1 MTINEAIRILTE
13 AGIDS
18 PSHDAEELFCHF
30 GGYSKSTLY
39 MMSRIESDS
48 PKLIEA
54 IERRAKREP
63 LQYIIGTAYF
73 YREKY
78 KVTPDCL
85 IPRFDTEILVDYAVK
100 NLPSGAV
107 FMDLCTGS
115 GCVAISV
122 LCNTEDTYAIA
133 VDIDGGALAV
143 AEENAHNNGVE
154 NRIHLRCADLMCEVV
169 DEPVFA
175 VLSNPPYVSEEAYK
189 GLAGEI
195 FAEPPHA
202 FLGGIDGG
210 DFYRHLTPIYKEKID
225 KNGFIAY
232 EIGFDQADLL
242 QKIAE
247 ENQMTCEI
255 IKDLSG
261 NDRVAVL
268 KMQNAECR
276 IDRMQSAELMQNAE
290 CKMQNCKK

>member
-1 MTINEAIRILTE
+1 MPLPPKTRKIPKMTLDEAIRILTD
-13 AGIDS
+13 AGVDS

-48 PKLIEA
+48 PRLIEA

-63 LQYIIGTAYF
+63 LQYIIGKAYF
-73 YREKY
+73 YREEY

-85 IPRFDTEILVDYAVK
+85 IPRFDTELLVDYAVK
-100 NLPSGAV
+100 NLPRGAV

-122 LCNTEDTYAIA
+122 LCNSCDTYAIA

-143 AEENAHNNGVE
+143 AEENAHTNGVS
-154 NRIHLRCADLMCEVV
+154 NRIHLRRADLMTEVV
-169 DEPVFA
+169 DEPVYA
-175 VLSNPPYVSEEAYK
+175 VLSNPPYVSEEAYR
-189 GLAGEI
+189 GLEGEI
-195 FAEPPHA
+195 FCEPPHA
-202 FLGGIDGG
+202 FLGGEDGG

-232 EIGFDQADLL
+232 EIGYDQADLL
-242 QKIAE
+242 RSIAE
-247 ENQMTCEI
+247 ENHMSCEI
-255 IKDLSG
+255 LKDLSG

-268 KMQNAECR
+268 KILN
-276 IDRMQSAELMQNAE
+276 SAF
-290 CKMQNCKK
+290 

>member
-1 MTINEAIRILTE
+1 MTLDQAIDILTK

-30 GGYSKSTLY
+30 GGYSRSTLY

-54 IERRAKREP
+54 VERRAKREP

-85 IPRFDTEILVDYAVK
+85 IPRFDTETLVDYAVK
-100 NLPSGAV
+100 NLPRGAT

-122 LCNTEDTYAIA
+122 LCNTEETCAIA

-143 AEENAHNNGVE
+143 AEENAHNNGVGD
-154 NRIHLRCADLMCEVV
+154 RIHLRRADLMQEVV
-169 DEPVFA
+169 DEPVYA

-195 FAEPPHA
+195 FCEPPHA

-210 DFYRHLTPIYKEKID
+210 DFYRHLTPIYKEKIA
-225 KNGFIAY
+225 KEGFIAY
-232 EIGFDQADLL
+232 EIGYDQADLL
-242 QKIAE
+242 RQIAE
-247 ENQMTCEI
+247 KNQMSCEI
-255 IKDLSG
+255 LKDLSG

-268 KMQNAECR
+268 R
-276 IDRMQSAELMQNAE
+276 ILHSAF
-290 CKMQNCKK
+290 

>member
-1 MTINEAIRILTE
+1 MTLNEAISILTE
-13 AGIDS
+13 AGVDS

-30 GGYSKSTLY
+30 GGYSRSTMYLMY
-39 MMSRIESDS
+39 NIESDS
-48 PKLIEA
+48 PRLIEA
-54 IERRAKREP
+54 VERRAKREP

-100 NLPSGAV
+100 NLPRGAT

-122 LCNTEDTYAIA
+122 LCNTEDTTAIA

-143 AEENAHNNGVE
+143 AEENAHSNGVGD
-154 NRIHLRCADLMCEVV
+154 RIHLRRIDLTCEVV

-175 VLSNPPYVSEEAYK
+175 VLSNPPYVSEEAYQ
-189 GLAGEI
+189 GLEGEI
-195 FAEPPHA
+195 FCEPAHA
-202 FLGGIDGG
+202 FLGGEDGG
-210 DFYRHLTPIYKEKID
+210 DFYRHLTPIYKGKIA
-225 KNGFIAY
+225 KEGFIAY
-232 EIGFDQADLL
+232 EIGYDQADLL
-242 QKIAE
+242 RQISE
-247 ENQMTCEI
+247 DNGMSCEI

-268 KMQNAECR
+268 R
-276 IDRMQSAELMQNAE
+276 ILHSEF
-290 CKMQNCKK
+290 

>member
-1 MTINEAIRILTE
+1 MTINEAIDILKA
-13 AGIDS
+13 AGVDS
-18 PSHDAEELFCHF
+18 PGHDAEELFYHF
-30 GGYSKSTLY
+30 GGYGRSTMYL
-39 MMSRIESDS
+39 MHRIESDS

-54 IERRAKREP
+54 VERRAKREP

-100 NLPSGAV
+100 NLPRGAR

-122 LCNTEDTYAIA
+122 LCNTKDTTAIA

-143 AEENAHNNGVE
+143 AAENAHTNGVE
-154 NRIHLRCADLMCEVV
+154 DRIHLRRIDLMCEVV

-175 VLSNPPYVSEEAYK
+175 VLSNPPYVSEDAYRT
-189 GLAGEI
+189 LEGEI
-195 FAEPPHA
+195 FAEPAHA
-202 FLGGIDGG
+202 FLGGEDGG
-210 DFYRHLTPIYKEKID
+210 DFYRHLTPIYKEKIAHD
-225 KNGFIAY
+225 GFIAY
-232 EIGFDQADLL
+232 EIGYDQADLL
-242 QKIAE
+242 TKIAE
-247 ENQMTCEI
+247 ENGMSCEI

-268 KMQNAECR
+268 KMQN
-276 IDRMQSAELMQNAE
+276 S
-290 CKMQNCKK
+290 